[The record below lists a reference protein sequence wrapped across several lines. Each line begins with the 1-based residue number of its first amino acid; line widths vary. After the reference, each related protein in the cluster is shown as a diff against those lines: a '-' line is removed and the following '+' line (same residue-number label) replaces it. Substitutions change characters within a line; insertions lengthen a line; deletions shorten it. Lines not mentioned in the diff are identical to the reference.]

1 MKNILYQESIV
12 EIKHLFRMMRNT
24 LLALFVFAGTA
35 FATESYSQTMKVT
48 VVADNMSTGK
58 VISEIEKQTD
68 YLFVYNVNEVNLKR
82 NVKVNAQNKSVAE
95 VLNKVFE
102 GTDIYYAMEGKNIM
116 LMSKAKDGEVAQQAN
131 KVTGIVKDTNG
142 EPIIGANVTVKGQS
156 IGTITDI
163 DGRFVLD
170 APKNAVLQITYIGYV
185 SQEVK
190 VGSQKELNIILKEDT
205 KTLDEVVVIGYGS
218 MRKKDLTGAV
228 VQINPNKVA
237 DTHPTNVQELLRGT
251 AGLQIGY
258 DTSAKGGG
266 SIQLR
271 GQNSVYTDGDHNA
284 PLIVLDGMVF
294 YGELSEINP
303 NDISQI
309 DVLKDA
315 SSTAIYGAKAAC
327 GVIIITTKKGKVG
340 KPVINISTSL
350 GLDTKSDFRSVYDA
364 MGYMKFREDWY
375 KTTTLGFDE
384 KGNYSYYA
392 IGDKGVGYYDSPD
405 NLLQY
410 GMNIDQWKA
419 LSTSSDGES
428 LQSIYARRLGL
439 DESSNVYN
447 NYLLGK
453 TVNWED
459 QVFRTGI
466 RQDYNANISGA
477 SDRINYYISFGYLKN
492 QGVLYGDDY
501 KSFRSNLKVNGK
513 VTDWL
518 EIGANINVQ
527 DRSDGTQSINLETEQ
542 NMLSTT
548 TMLRLSPYAS
558 LYDEDGSYIQYP
570 MDSDIKRGYNYWF
583 SNQYN
588 DLEKGYTIF
597 NTVFNSRIKLPFN
610 ITYDFNIA
618 PRYQFFYDRY
628 FMSADYPDSNVRD
641 RGVNRGWAK
650 RFDWSLNNTI
660 TWDYTFKDVHHFM
673 VTLVQEAEERRYW
686 SDNIKARNIQP
697 SDALGFHNTQNAT
710 LEDSSFGT
718 DDTHE
723 TACALLGR
731 LFYSYDNRYL
741 FTGSVRRDG
750 YSAFGSSN
758 PYATFPSFSVA
769 WNFSNEK
776 FVNLPWLNTGKLRF
790 SWGKNGN
797 RSLANSYLSL
807 ANLGAG
813 LGATM
818 NYLNPDGSV
827 ATDMKYL
834 MMDRLANPG
843 LQWEK
848 TESFN
853 IGLDFAVLDNRLSG
867 SIDYYFKK
875 THDMIMSQRLPNFSG
890 FSSIYTNLGEIQNT
904 GVELSFSSVNI
915 DRPNFRWTSTL
926 NFSFN
931 ANKINHLYYEYED
944 VIDNTGNV
952 IGKKEMD
959 DKTNGW
965 FIGKAIDEIWD
976 FKVEGIWQVD
986 EAEKASLVGQ
996 RPGDPKVSN
1005 IYTAD
1010 DIINED
1016 GTRTPVYNDRDK
1028 VFQGKKTPP
1037 IYWNLR
1043 NNFTIWKNLDIYF
1056 SLYSYMGH
1064 KSKSV
1069 NYLNQLN
1076 QASSVTY
1083 AFNNFKG
1090 GYWLPE
1096 NPTNKYARLDA
1107 LGPSGATAPAKVYNR
1122 SFIRLDNISLGYT
1135 LPQKWTRKFLI
1146 DRIRVTASIRN
1157 IAVFTNDWEYGDPE
1171 TGGLATRTYNFGL
1184 NFTL

>member
-1 MKNILYQESIV
+1 MNHQV
-12 EIKHLFRMMRNT
+12 
-24 LLALFVFAGTA
+24 
-35 FATESYSQTMKVT
+35 
-48 VVADNMSTGK
+48 
-58 VISEIEKQTD
+58 
-68 YLFVYNVNEVNLKR
+68 
-82 NVKVNAQNKSVAE
+82 SV
-95 VLNKVFE
+95 
-102 GTDIYYAMEGKNIM
+102 
-116 LMSKAKDGEVAQQAN
+116 
-131 KVTGIVKDTNG
+131 
-142 EPIIGANVTVKGQS
+142 
-156 IGTITDI
+156 
-163 DGRFVLD
+163 
-170 APKNAVLQITYIGYV
+170 
-185 SQEVK
+185 
-190 VGSQKELNIILKEDT
+190 
-205 KTLDEVVVIGYGS
+205 
-218 MRKKDLTGAV
+218 
-228 VQINPNKVA
+228 
-237 DTHPTNVQELLRGT
+237 
-251 AGLQIGY
+251 
-258 DTSAKGGG
+258 
-266 SIQLR
+266 
-271 GQNSVYTDGDHNA
+271 
-284 PLIVLDGMVF
+284 
-294 YGELSEINP
+294 
-303 NDISQI
+303 
-309 DVLKDA
+309 
-315 SSTAIYGAKAAC
+315 
-327 GVIIITTKKGKVG
+327 
-340 KPVINISTSL
+340 
-350 GLDTKSDFRSVYDA
+350 
-364 MGYMKFREDWY
+364 
-375 KTTTLGFDE
+375 
-384 KGNYSYYA
+384 
-392 IGDKGVGYYDSPD
+392 
-405 NLLQY
+405 
-410 GMNIDQWKA
+410 
-419 LSTSSDGES
+419 
-428 LQSIYARRLGL
+428 
-439 DESSNVYN
+439 
-447 NYLLGK
+447 
-453 TVNWED
+453 
-459 QVFRTGI
+459 
-466 RQDYNANISGA
+466 SGA
-477 SDRINYYISFGYLKN
+477 SDKVNYLFSAGYYTQDGIVGGNFNRSNYERLTLRSNTQYTLFDESKNRNWLNSLKVTSNLSYARIKSTGIEANSTWGSPLGSALALSPMLTVYDEGDAAQAQLDKYANTTDYTPIYDPRNGKLFSIPGSEFGEMTNPIANLSLPGAKNWSHKFVANFSAELQLWDNLRFKTSYGADLSFWGNDGYTPLYYLRSGGASSRSTAYSEKHDGTVWQLENVLMYDKTIDKHTFSVLLGQSAKKNTGSYLRGTRNNIINYSRPYLN
-492 QGVLYGDDY
+492 ASTGQAADGDQTAAGAP
-501 KSFRSNLKVNGK
+501 S
-513 VTDWL
+513 
-518 EIGANINVQ
+518 EIA
-527 DRSDGTQSINLETEQ
+527 TL
-542 NMLSTT
+542 
-548 TMLRLSPYAS
+548 AS
-558 LYDEDGSYIQYP
+558 LFARASYNYDERYMFQV
-570 MDSDIKRGYNYWF
+570 
-583 SNQYN
+583 
-588 DLEKGYTIF
+588 TI
-597 NTVFNSRIKLPFN
+597 
-610 ITYDFNIA
+610 
-618 PRYQFFYDRY
+618 
-628 FMSADYPDSNVRD
+628 
-641 RGVNRGWAK
+641 
-650 RFDWSLNNTI
+650 
-660 TWDYTFKDVHHFM
+660 
-673 VTLVQEAEERRYW
+673 
-686 SDNIKARNIQP
+686 
-697 SDALGFHNTQNAT
+697 
-710 LEDSSFGT
+710 
-718 DDTHE
+718 
-723 TACALLGR
+723 
-731 LFYSYDNRYL
+731 
-741 FTGSVRRDG
+741 RRDG
-750 YSAFGSSN
+750 SSRFGSN
-758 PYATFPSFSVA
+758 NHYAVFPSFSLG
-769 WNFSNEK
+769 WNLTNEK
-776 FVNLPWLNTGKLRF
+776 FMQKRPEWLTSTKVRF

>member
-459 QVFRTGI
+459 QIFRTGI

-518 EIGANINVQ
+518 EIGANINFQ

-843 LQWEK
+843 LQK
-848 TESFN
+848 QN
-853 IGLDFAVLDNRLSG
+853 IL
-867 SIDYYFKK
+867 
-875 THDMIMSQRLPNFSG
+875 Q
-890 FSSIYTNLGEIQNT
+890 
-904 GVELSFSSVNI
+904 
-915 DRPNFRWTSTL
+915 
-926 NFSFN
+926 
-931 ANKINHLYYEYED
+931 
-944 VIDNTGNV
+944 
-952 IGKKEMD
+952 
-959 DKTNGW
+959 
-965 FIGKAIDEIWD
+965 
-976 FKVEGIWQVD
+976 
-986 EAEKASLVGQ
+986 
-996 RPGDPKVSN
+996 
-1005 IYTAD
+1005 
-1010 DIINED
+1010 
-1016 GTRTPVYNDRDK
+1016 PVY
-1028 VFQGKKTPP
+1028 
-1037 IYWNLR
+1037 L
-1043 NNFTIWKNLDIYF
+1043 
-1056 SLYSYMGH
+1056 SL
-1064 KSKSV
+1064 
-1069 NYLNQLN
+1069 
-1076 QASSVTY
+1076 
-1083 AFNNFKG
+1083 
-1090 GYWLPE
+1090 
-1096 NPTNKYARLDA
+1096 KYHRKL
-1107 LGPSGATAPAKVYNR
+1107 
-1122 SFIRLDNISLGYT
+1122 FIIIPL
-1135 LPQKWTRKFLI
+1135 K
-1146 DRIRVTASIRN
+1146 
-1157 IAVFTNDWEYGDPE
+1157 
-1171 TGGLATRTYNFGL
+1171 
-1184 NFTL
+1184 